1 MSMLHEAKRC
11 GLFPFSWNEYVAR
24 SNNEKKK
31 KRRVSAH
38 ATHIWDGSVAM
49 SESETEI
56 GGSIKNYDPV

>member
-31 KRRVSAH
+31 EKTSVCARDAYLRWVSGNERERDRDRREH
-38 ATHIWDGSVAM
+38 
-49 SESETEI
+49 
-56 GGSIKNYDPV
+56 